1 MEMQGIW
8 LIDVDCKHAR
18 ITIAHFLLVVKV
30 LNGKQASLKGSGTL
44 SLERVRLGS

>member
-1 MEMQGIW
+1 MW
-8 LIDVDCKHAR
+8 LIDVGCIHAR

-30 LNGKQASLKGSGTL
+30 FNGKQASLQRSGTL